1 MPYTRFDNNSGSRVD
16 AHFSAIKTL
25 LTERGLRLHSVQYL
39 PDDRALI
46 TEQLKRSFADGI
58 PTFVTGGIG
67 GTPDD
72 HTRQAAAEALA
83 LPLRLHPEGIA
94 NIEAV
99 SHQRGDALDSAAHRQ
114 RLRMAEFPAGAD
126 LIPNSYNGIAGFAI
140 REHYFLPGFPVMAHP
155 MAEWVLNTHYAA
167 RFHQTPRAQRAIWL
181 FDLPESHIAPIMEAI
196 ETRYPG
202 IRSYSLPSEGGLQDD
217 GRISLSRVEFGL
229 KPKAAPA
236 HRLIRPGRKCS
247 SNCRPSA
254 GGWC

>member
-1 MPYTRFDNNSGSRVD
+1 MLV
-16 AHFSAIKTL
+16 K
-25 LTERGLRLHSVQYL
+25 
-39 PDDRALI
+39 
-46 TEQLKRSFADGI
+46 QLQRSFSDGL

-67 GTPDD
+67 ATPDD

-83 LPLRLHPEGIA
+83 LPLQLHPEGIA

-99 SHQRGDALDSAAHRQ
+99 SHRRGDALDSAAHRQ

-196 ETRYPG
+196 EAHYPG

-229 KPKAAPA
+229 KAEGSACA
-236 HRLIRPGRKCS
+236 YIDSAWQEVQQQLQAIGGRLVLLK
-247 SNCRPSA
+247 
-254 GGWC
+254 

>member
-1 MPYTRFDNNSGSRVD
+1 M
-16 AHFSAIKTL
+16 
-25 LTERGLRLHSVQYL
+25 QYL
-39 PDDRALI
+39 PDERALLVK
-46 TEQLKRSFADGI
+46 QLQRSFADGL

-67 GTPDD
+67 ATPDD

-83 LPLRLHPEGIA
+83 LPLQLHPEGIA

-99 SHQRGDALDSAAHRQ
+99 SHRRGDALDSDAHRQ
-114 RLRMAEFPAGAD
+114 RLRMAEFPAGAN

-140 REHYFLPGFPVMAHP
+140 HEHYFLPGFPVMAHP

-229 KPKAAPA
+229 KAEGSACTQIDSA
-236 HRLIRPGRKCS
+236 WQEVQQQLQAIGGRLVLMK
-247 SNCRPSA
+247 
-254 GGWC
+254 